1 VGILNAMRLNTAP
14 VVDNYV
20 PTVTAAVLPY
30 TPPSYGSIPVP
41 FDSNGFITVTREQA
55 MSVPAVARARNV
67 LAGTLGTIPL
77 EEYNSQGQEIK
88 KRQVIDQPDPAV
100 PRAVTLTWLA
110 EDLLLYGVG
119 YLQVMDVSPLDG
131 RPFRMRRINPTRIS
145 YNLSIDRSIIESY
158 NIDGNQLPNDGLGSL
173 IVFQGWDEGVLSR
186 AGRTIQTAIEL
197 ESAAYRMAAEPVP
210 QMVLNNEGM
219 NLDGDSVAKLLASFR
234 QARRD
239 RSTAYTEGPI
249 KLQTL
254 GFDSAQMQL
263 VEARQYAANEI
274 ARLMGIPAWYLNAES
289 ANFTYSN
296 VSSERRTLVDFG
308 LRPLLGCI
316 EDRLSMDDVT
326 PRGQYVKFDLD
337 DFLRGNPAEQTDIA
351 IKLTQAGIIT
361 VDEAREMVDYAPST
375 AIAPSGG
382 SDESA

>member
-1 VGILNAMRLNTAP
+1 VGILNAMRLSTAQ
-14 VVDNYV
+14 VIDKYV

-30 TPPSYGSIPVP
+30 TPPSYGSYGMP
-41 FDSNGFITVTREQA
+41 FDNLGSVYVTRESA
-55 MSVPAVARARNV
+55 MSVPAVARARNI
-67 LAGTLGTIPL
+67 LAGTIGTIPL
-77 EEYNSQGQEIK
+77 CEYNSQDQEIPRRK
-88 KRQVIDQPDPAV
+88 VIDQPDPAV

-110 EDLLLYGVG
+110 EDLLFYGVG
-119 YLQVMDVSPLDG
+119 YLQVMDVSPADG
-131 RPFRMRRINPTRIS
+131 RPYKMRRINPTRVS
-145 YNLSIDRSIIESY
+145 YNLATDRSIIESY
-158 NIDGNQLPNDGLGSL
+158 NIDGTKLPNDGLGSL

-197 ESAAYRMAAEPVP
+197 EAAAYRMASEPVP

-219 NLDGDSVAKLLASFR
+219 NLDGDSVAKLLASFK

-263 VEARQYAANEI
+263 VEARSHAASEV

-289 ANFTYSN
+289 ASSTYSN
-296 VSSERRTLVDFG
+296 VSAERRSLVDFG
-308 LRPLLGCI
+308 LRPVITCI

-337 DFLRGNPAEQTDIA
+337 DFLRGNPADQADIA

-361 VDEAREMVDYAPST
+361 VDEARDMVDYAPST

-382 SDESA
+382 SNESA

>member
-1 VGILNAMRLNTAP
+1 MGILNAMRLNTGEQSL
-14 VVDNYV
+14 DYV

-30 TPPSYGSIPVP
+30 TPPNYGSYGMP
-41 FDSNGFITVTREQA
+41 FDNLGSVYVTRESA

-67 LAGTLGTIPL
+67 LAGTIGTIPL
-77 EEYNSQGQEIK
+77 NEYNSQDQEITPRK
-88 KRQVIDQPDPAV
+88 VIDQPDPAV
-100 PRAVTLTWLA
+100 PRAVTMTWLA
-110 EDLLLYGVG
+110 EDLLFYGVG
-119 YLQVMDVSPLDG
+119 YLQVLDVSPADG
-131 RPFRMRRINPTRIS
+131 RPYRLRRINPTRVN
-145 YNLSIDRSIIESY
+145 YNLAQDRSIIESY
-158 NIDGNQLPNDGLGSL
+158 NLDGNKLPNDGLGSL

-197 ESAAYRMAAEPVP
+197 EAAAYRMASEPVP

-219 NLDGDSVAKLLASFR
+219 NLDGDSVAKLLASFK

-263 VEARQYAANEI
+263 VEARSHAASEV

-289 ANFTYSN
+289 ASSTYSN
-296 VSSERRTLVDFG
+296 VSAERRSLVDFG
-308 LRPLLGCI
+308 LRPIITCI

-337 DFLRGNPAEQTDIA
+337 DFLRGNPADQADIA
-351 IKLTQAGIIT
+351 IKLTEAGIIT
-361 VDEAREMVDYAPST
+361 VDEARDMVDYAPST
-375 AIAPSGG
+375 QITPPGG
-382 SDESA
+382 SNESA